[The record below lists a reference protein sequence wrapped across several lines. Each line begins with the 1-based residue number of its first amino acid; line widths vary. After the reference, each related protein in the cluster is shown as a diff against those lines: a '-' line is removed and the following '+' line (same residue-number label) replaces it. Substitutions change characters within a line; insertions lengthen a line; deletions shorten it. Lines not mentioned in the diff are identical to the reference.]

1 MEIEKIIALAQHL
14 DLDYCEYNEIYYAG
28 VTQEEIEEKLEEF
41 LENNNREDT
50 KAHEEF
56 QEWLDENTTLL
67 EDEFEN
73 SYDDYYSYGNQ
84 EYLVLTDSEANDAAY
99 NSVMSIWEDCYLTK
113 EVKQQL
119 GFLENYIDL
128 AAATEDAIKA
138 DGRGHTLASYDGHE
152 YYKEVDGEIYYIYR
166 IN

>member
-14 DLDYCEYNEIYYAG
+14 DLDYCEYNGVYYVG
-28 VTQEEIEEKLEEF
+28 VTQKEIEEKLKEFFESNNEE
-41 LENNNREDT
+41 DS

-56 QEWLDENTTLL
+56 EEWLDENTTLL

-84 EYLVLTDSEANDAAY
+84 EYLVLTDSEADDAAY

-113 EVKQQL
+113 EVRQQL

-128 AAATEDAIKA
+128 EAATEDAIKA
-138 DGRGHTLASYDGHE
+138 DGRGHTLASYDR
-152 YYKEVDGEIYYIYR
+152 KENEEKVNETYYYIYR
-166 IN
+166 TN